1 MINTLSSLAFMRLDR
16 FGGAGETSG
25 VRRRTEG
32 TIRARERSHG
42 GRLAEFGG
50 GMIAGRW
57 WCSDRWIELR

>member
-1 MINTLSSLAFMRLDR
+1 MINTLSSLALIRLDR

-50 GMIAGRW
+50 GMIAGR
-57 WCSDRWIELR
+57 